1 MAMGKANAE
10 NKEEEELVTA
20 PLQTKALNEAKR
32 CSAPSS
38 QVSCPTFPRRSRNPH
53 QFLDH
58 VGLQMQATKHC
69 KSANSKLDLINP
81 NRYIPIA
88 RPVYTLYNNL

>member
-1 MAMGKANAE
+1 MHSWNINIAPKLGLTIISLIEVHMAMGKANAE

-38 QVSCPTFPRRSRNPH
+38 QVSCPTFPRRSRNLH

-58 VGLQMQATKHC
+58 VGLQMQAT
-69 KSANSKLDLINP
+69 NP
-81 NRYIPIA
+81 
-88 RPVYTLYNNL
+88 